1 MYDRSISHSDLFPG
15 GFDRMGIAASVLLTS
30 LTRTTRAVAA
40 FYPVTRASTA
50 VMVGMAVALF
60 SREPR
65 QDIYNILWAVVF
77 GFATLNI
84 LSLATR
90 RMEPGRRRMS
100 FGELMAVMVV
110 LISVFLLGWEM
121 LNLFHIFP
129 IKLRR

>member
-1 MYDRSISHSDLFPG
+1 MAIAVSALLSGVSRS
-15 GFDRMGIAASVLLTS
+15 
-30 LTRTTRAVAA
+30 TRAVLAMYSA
-40 FYPVTRASTA
+40 TRAAATVLIGLA
-50 VMVGMAVALF
+50 MAVV

-90 RMEPGRRRMS
+90 RMEPGRRRMT

-110 LISVFLLGWEM
+110 VVSVFLLGWEM
-121 LNLFHIFP
+121 LSLLHIFP
-129 IKLRR
+129 IKLKR

>member
-1 MYDRSISHSDLFPG
+1 MV
-15 GFDRMGIAASVLLTS
+15 IAASVLIS
-30 LTRTTRAVAA
+30 GLTRSTRAIVAI
-40 FYPVTRASTA
+40 YTLTRASVAITFGLAIA
-50 VMVGMAVALF
+50 VF

-110 LISVFLLGWEM
+110 LVSVFLLGWEM
-121 LNLFHIFP
+121 LSLLHIFP
-129 IKLRR
+129 IKLKH

>member
-1 MYDRSISHSDLFPG
+1 VLAMYS
-15 GFDRMGIAASVLLTS
+15 A
-30 LTRTTRAVAA
+30 TRAAA
-40 FYPVTRASTA
+40 TVLIGLA
-50 VMVGMAVALF
+50 MAVV

-90 RMEPGRRRMS
+90 RMEPGRRRMT

-110 LISVFLLGWEM
+110 VVSVFLLGWEM
-121 LNLFHIFP
+121 LSLLHIFP
-129 IKLRR
+129 IKLKR